1 MKSNIFFLTVS
12 LRVLEFFSH
21 TIVSVIIC
29 RRFVRMLCTCVNSDG
44 LKQGYHYTVQSSR
57 CVHSPFKVF
66 TSSNDEQQIQQQQM
80 SLFHCPSLS
89 CRSLRSSTTGVLLIN
104 LCLALI
110 SLYISFIISYYVLVP
125 EEACAAFSFVFHYLV
140 LVSSFALTTMAV
152 FRVLDP
158 LRRKVVFGLAIAA
171 DWCKLISLSSIECQH
186 VFFMLSVVV
195 LCLSFL
201 FLCAVIPVVIV
212 AVSFGPRYT
221 NYISDEL

>member
-1 MKSNIFFLTVS
+1 MCIYD
-12 LRVLEFFSH
+12 
-21 TIVSVIIC
+21 IIL
-29 RRFVRMLCTCVNSDG
+29 FA
-44 LKQGYHYTVQSSR
+44 H
-57 CVHSPFKVF
+57 VHSQIVAAASIRGGVYFAQRLKLCGVYSRAASIRGNTAVQKYSGLVDAF
-66 TSSNDEQQIQQQQM
+66 TLHLKCSPAVMIQQQQM

-110 SLYISFIISYYVLVP
+110 ALYVSFIISHYVLVSD
-125 EEACAAFSFVFHYLV
+125 ESCAAFSFVFHYLV

-158 LRRKVVFGLAIAA
+158 LGRKVVFGLAIAA